1 MSYARTAVVRAIALH
16 WRRAARR
23 RRRRRAFR
31 DSMRTAPMAMLTDK
45 AYAEDRYVRLM
56 REVYAPHALGDTAPR
71 PLKAQA
77 TNTRTGQPVS
87 HRRMIFFVI
96 TALATTPAWRRL
108 QAPEDVPFY
117 EEVCRRVRRMLR
129 GIGPAGSN
137 EQAVLAD
144 IQRLAALHYCE
155 THHKGPA
162 GVVRQVH
169 GGDAELGPDAPA

>member
-1 MSYARTAVVRAIALH
+1 MPAPSTERVRAMARH
-16 WRRAARR
+16 WRRAAGFRKSL
-23 RRRRRAFR
+23 RA
-31 DSMRTAPMAMLTDK
+31 APMAVLTDK

-56 REVYAPHALGDTAPR
+56 REVYAPHVLGDTAPR
-71 PLKAQA
+71 PLKAQV

-96 TALATTPAWRRL
+96 TALATTPAWR
-108 QAPEDVPFY
+108 QWQGPEDVPFY

-129 GIGPAGSN
+129 GLGPDGSN

-155 THHKGPA
+155 THHKGPV